1 MPVAM
6 TLRPAGCYIQKRRS
20 DMNNGIDYKAIH
32 DFGREEL
39 ERLFLSVEWSSGHYP
54 DKLVEA
60 MKNYETVY
68 SAWDGDRLVGMIC
81 TMDDGVMTAYV
92 HYLLVDPAYQKRG
105 IGRRLVEM
113 TKEKYRDYL
122 RILLVAYED
131 GIRFYESFGFR
142 KSDHGF
148 PMYITELWT

>member
-1 MPVAM
+1 
-6 TLRPAGCYIQKRRS
+6 
-20 DMNNGIDYKAIH
+20 MNNGIDYKAIH
-32 DFGREEL
+32 DFSREEL

-60 MKNYETVY
+60 MKNYGTVY